1 MSSWIPIGTVRMSLV
16 RVSVRAKRYS
26 FHAIMKV

>member
-1 MSSWIPIGTVRMSLV
+1 MSNWMPMGTVRMSSV

-26 FHAIMKV
+26 FYAIMNV